1 MSAKEI
7 KALTRRFMEEYNKG
21 KAAAM
26 AALDKEYATDVVIH
40 GVDGKD
46 IRGLKNVKQSTNE
59 EFSAFP
65 DLHFTIDD
73 MIVEGDKLAARYTV
87 TGTHKGEYMGA
98 PPTNKKITIR
108 AITIDRFAGGKIVEE
123 WGMYDTLSLMQQ
135 LGAVPTPK
143 KEK

>member
-1 MSAKEI
+1 MSAKDL
-7 KALTRRFMEEYNKG
+7 KALTRRFIEEYNKG

-26 AALDKEYATDVVIH
+26 AALDKGYATDVIIH
-40 GVDGKD
+40 GADGKD
-46 IRGLKNVKQSTNE
+46 IRGLKNVKQPTSE

-73 MIVEGDKLAARYTV
+73 MIVEGDKLAARYTI